1 LISEFTVSD
10 ILTRRRLLHQVG
22 ATALMTG
29 ACNLRIEAADY
40 CLDEDGN
47 GVLYTDDGPFPTT
60 GECQV
65 TASQIEGPFFV
76 DGAPQTAD
84 LVQGEDGTVV
94 TLSGKVFEAGCTA
107 GIAGA
112 TVEIWHADESGEYDK
127 KGFDYRCTLTCDQ
140 DGAWSLR
147 TIRPG
152 RYPDQGVYRPRHYH
166 VKITVQGTERLV
178 TQFYFE
184 GDEYLSCDP
193 YANSSLIVPFSGNAT
208 NGFVGSVDFVLA

>member
-1 LISEFTVSD
+1 MSD

-94 TLSGKVFEAGCTA
+94 TLSGKVGSGGDVRIRAGAASCQGLWNPANPLGVRRSEAGMLSERALIFLCS
-107 GIAGA
+107 
-112 TVEIWHADESGEYDK
+112 VP
-127 KGFDYRCTLTCDQ
+127 
-140 DGAWSLR
+140 
-147 TIRPG
+147 RPLEPN
-152 RYPDQGVYRPRHYH
+152 R
-166 VKITVQGTERLV
+166 E
-178 TQFYFE
+178 
-184 GDEYLSCDP
+184 
-193 YANSSLIVPFSGNAT
+193 
-208 NGFVGSVDFVLA
+208 